1 MLYNII
7 VVLEIQVL
15 THNHISTH
23 TVAVVISIRSLYYR
37 AGIIYNYIDDTIT
50 INLPESEFDEY
61 IMLT

>member
-15 THNHISTH
+15 THNHVSTH
-23 TVAVVISIRSLYYR
+23 IIVVVISKRAHYFR
-37 AGIIYNYIDDTIT
+37 AGIIYNYIDGTIT
-50 INLPESEFDEY
+50 INLHGSEFDEY